1 MNRDLTKGN
10 IGKNMLLFSL
20 PLMVGNLLQQ
30 LYNLVDTWVVG
41 RFVGADALA
50 AVGASYSLMVFLT
63 SVYIGLCMGSGSA
76 FSMFFGKRDEDSMK
90 KSFFSSFV
98 LIGAVSIII
107 NIGVYLFMDPL
118 ISILQIP
125 ESIRQMTEEYMS
137 VIFAG
142 MFFVFIYNYFANL
155 LRSVGNSVV
164 PLVFLAISAV
174 LNIVLDLLFVP
185 VWEWG
190 VFGAAL
196 ATIIAQGVAAVGIAI
211 CVYVKYPEL
220 RIEKKHMKLEIG
232 IVKRVFNMSFFT
244 SLQQS
249 VMNFGILMIQGL
261 VNSFGTSVMAAF
273 AAAVKI
279 DTFAYMPAQDFG
291 NGFSTYIAQNYGAG
305 KGERIKQGI
314 KKAVIASGIF
324 CVCISVIVCVFARP
338 LMMIFIDPSESEI
351 IDIGV
356 IYLRIE
362 GAFYIGIGMLF
373 LLYGFYRGVSRPAM
387 SLLLTV
393 ISLGSRVAIA
403 YAFAGILG
411 VNIIWAAVPIG
422 WILADVAGILYYR
435 KYRRIIL
442 SDYKV

>member
-1 MNRDLTKGN
+1 
-10 IGKNMLLFSL
+10 MLLFSL

-107 NIGVYLFMDPL
+107 NVGVYLFMDPL

-196 ATIIAQGVAAVGIAI
+196 ATIIAQGVSAVGIAI

-356 IYLRIE
+356 VYLRIE

-387 SLLLTV
+387 SLVLTV

-435 KYRRIIL
+435 KHRKIIL

>member
-1 MNRDLTKGN
+1 
-10 IGKNMLLFSL
+10 MLLFSL

-107 NIGVYLFMDPL
+107 NVGVYLFMDLL

-196 ATIIAQGVAAVGIAI
+196 ATIIAQGVSAVGIAI

-249 VMNFGILMIQGL
+249 VMNFGIFMIQGL

-314 KKAVIASGIF
+314 KKAVISSGIF

-356 IYLRIE
+356 VYLRIE

-387 SLLLTV
+387 SLVLTV

-403 YAFAGILG
+403 YAFAGIWG

-435 KYRRIIL
+435 KYKRIIL

>member
-107 NIGVYLFMDPL
+107 NVGVYLFMDPL

-142 MFFVFIYNYFANL
+142 MFFVFVYNYFANL

-196 ATIIAQGVAAVGIAI
+196 ATIIAQGVSAVGIAI

-314 KKAVIASGIF
+314 KKAVISSGIF

-356 IYLRIE
+356 VYLRIE

-387 SLLLTV
+387 SLVLTV

-411 VNIIWAAVPIG
+411 VNIIWTAVPIG

>member
-1 MNRDLTKGN
+1 
-10 IGKNMLLFSL
+10 MLLFSL

-107 NIGVYLFMDPL
+107 NVGVYLFMDPL

-196 ATIIAQGVAAVGIAI
+196 ATIIAQGVSAVGIAI

-314 KKAVIASGIF
+314 KKAVISSGIF

-338 LMMIFIDPSESEI
+338 LMMIFIDPLESEI

-356 IYLRIE
+356 VYLRIE

-387 SLLLTV
+387 SLVLTV

>member
-1 MNRDLTKGN
+1 
-10 IGKNMLLFSL
+10 MLLFSL

-90 KSFFSSFV
+90 MSFFSSFV

-107 NIGVYLFMDPL
+107 NVGVYLFMDPL

-196 ATIIAQGVAAVGIAI
+196 ATIIAQGVSAVGIAI

-314 KKAVIASGIF
+314 KKAVISSGIF

-356 IYLRIE
+356 VYLRIE
-362 GAFYIGIGMLF
+362 GTFYIGIGMLF

-387 SLLLTV
+387 SLVLTV

>member
-1 MNRDLTKGN
+1 
-10 IGKNMLLFSL
+10 MLLFSL

-107 NIGVYLFMDPL
+107 NVGVYLFMDPL

-196 ATIIAQGVAAVGIAI
+196 ATIIAQGVSAVGIAI

-232 IVKRVFNMSFFT
+232 IVKRVFNMSIFT

-314 KKAVIASGIF
+314 KKAVISSGIF

-356 IYLRIE
+356 VYLRIE

-387 SLLLTV
+387 SLVLTV

>member
-1 MNRDLTKGN
+1 
-10 IGKNMLLFSL
+10 MLLFSL

-107 NIGVYLFMDPL
+107 NVGVYLFMDPL

-196 ATIIAQGVAAVGIAI
+196 ATIIAQGVSAVGIAI

-291 NGFSTYIAQNYGAG
+291 NGFSTYIAQNYGAS

-314 KKAVIASGIF
+314 KKAVISSGIF

-356 IYLRIE
+356 VYLRIE

-387 SLLLTV
+387 SLVLTV

-403 YAFAGILG
+403 YAFAGTLG

>member
-1 MNRDLTKGN
+1 
-10 IGKNMLLFSL
+10 MLLFSL

-196 ATIIAQGVAAVGIAI
+196 ATIIAQGVSAVGIAI

-314 KKAVIASGIF
+314 KKAVISSGIF

-356 IYLRIE
+356 VYLRIE

-387 SLLLTV
+387 SLVLTV

-435 KYRRIIL
+435 KHRKIIL

>member
-107 NIGVYLFMDPL
+107 NVGVYLFMDPL

-196 ATIIAQGVAAVGIAI
+196 ATIIAQGVSAVGIAI

-314 KKAVIASGIF
+314 KKAVISSGIF

-356 IYLRIE
+356 VYLRIE

-387 SLLLTV
+387 SLVLTV
-393 ISLGSRVAIA
+393 VSLGSRVAIA

>member
-1 MNRDLTKGN
+1 
-10 IGKNMLLFSL
+10 MLLFSL

-107 NIGVYLFMDPL
+107 NVGVYLFMNPL

-196 ATIIAQGVAAVGIAI
+196 ATIIAQGVSAVGIAI

-314 KKAVIASGIF
+314 KKAVISSGIF

-356 IYLRIE
+356 VYLRIE

-373 LLYGFYRGVSRPAM
+373 LLYGFYRGVSRPAI
-387 SLLLTV
+387 SLVLTV

-435 KYRRIIL
+435 EYRRIIL

>member
-107 NIGVYLFMDPL
+107 NVGVYLFMDPL

-142 MFFVFIYNYFANL
+142 MFFVFVYNYFANL

-196 ATIIAQGVAAVGIAI
+196 ATIIAQGVSAVGIAI

-314 KKAVIASGIF
+314 KKAVISSGIF

-338 LMMIFIDPSESEI
+338 LMMIFINPSESEI

-356 IYLRIE
+356 VYLRIE

-387 SLLLTV
+387 SLVLTV

-411 VNIIWAAVPIG
+411 VKIIWAAVPIG

>member
-107 NIGVYLFMDPL
+107 NVGVYLFMDPL

-155 LRSVGNSVV
+155 LRSVGNSVM

-196 ATIIAQGVAAVGIAI
+196 ATILAQGVSAVGIAI

-220 RIEKKHMKLEIG
+220 RIEKKHMKLEVG

-314 KKAVIASGIF
+314 KKAVISSGIF

-356 IYLRIE
+356 VYLRIE

-387 SLLLTV
+387 SLVLTV

>member
-1 MNRDLTKGN
+1 
-10 IGKNMLLFSL
+10 MLLFSL

-98 LIGAVSIII
+98 LIGSVSIII

-196 ATIIAQGVAAVGIAI
+196 ATIIAQGASAVGIAI

-356 IYLRIE
+356 VYLRIE

-387 SLLLTV
+387 SLVLTV

-435 KYRRIIL
+435 KHRRIIL

>member
-1 MNRDLTKGN
+1 
-10 IGKNMLLFSL
+10 MLLFSL

-107 NIGVYLFMDPL
+107 NVGVYLFMDPL

-196 ATIIAQGVAAVGIAI
+196 ATIIAQGASAVGIAI

-314 KKAVIASGIF
+314 KKAVISSGIF

-356 IYLRIE
+356 VYLRIE

-387 SLLLTV
+387 SLVLTV

-435 KYRRIIL
+435 KHRRIIL

>member
-1 MNRDLTKGN
+1 
-10 IGKNMLLFSL
+10 MLLFSL

-174 LNIVLDLLFVP
+174 LNIVLDLIFVP

-356 IYLRIE
+356 VYLRIE

-387 SLLLTV
+387 SLVLTV

>member
-1 MNRDLTKGN
+1 
-10 IGKNMLLFSL
+10 MLLFSL

-41 RFVGADALA
+41 RFVGADAIA

-107 NIGVYLFMDPL
+107 NVGVYLFMDPL

-196 ATIIAQGVAAVGIAI
+196 ATIIAQGVSAVGIAI

-314 KKAVIASGIF
+314 KKAVISSGIF

-356 IYLRIE
+356 VYLRIE

-387 SLLLTV
+387 SLVLTV

>member
-1 MNRDLTKGN
+1 
-10 IGKNMLLFSL
+10 MLLFSL

-107 NIGVYLFMDPL
+107 NVGVYLFMDPL

-196 ATIIAQGVAAVGIAI
+196 ATIIAQGVSAVGIAI

-314 KKAVIASGIF
+314 KKAVISSGIF

-356 IYLRIE
+356 VYLRIE

-373 LLYGFYRGVSRPAM
+373 LLYGFYRGISRPAM
-387 SLLLTV
+387 SLVLTV

>member
-1 MNRDLTKGN
+1 
-10 IGKNMLLFSL
+10 MLLFSL

-373 LLYGFYRGVSRPAM
+373 LLYGFYRGVSRHAM
-387 SLLLTV
+387 SLVLTV

>member
-107 NIGVYLFMDPL
+107 NVGVYLFMDPL

-196 ATIIAQGVAAVGIAI
+196 ATIIAQGVSAVGIAI

-279 DTFAYMPAQDFG
+279 DTFAYMLAQDFG

-314 KKAVIASGIF
+314 KKAVISSGIF

-356 IYLRIE
+356 VYLRIE

-387 SLLLTV
+387 SLVLTV

>member
-1 MNRDLTKGN
+1 
-10 IGKNMLLFSL
+10 MLLFSL

-107 NIGVYLFMDPL
+107 NVGVYLFMDPL

-196 ATIIAQGVAAVGIAI
+196 ATIIAQGVSAVGIAI

-314 KKAVIASGIF
+314 KKAVISSGIF

-356 IYLRIE
+356 VYLRIE

-387 SLLLTV
+387 SLVLTV

>member
-1 MNRDLTKGN
+1 
-10 IGKNMLLFSL
+10 MLLFSL

-107 NIGVYLFMDPL
+107 NVGVYLFMDPL

-174 LNIVLDLLFVP
+174 LNIILDLLFVP

-196 ATIIAQGVAAVGIAI
+196 ATIIAQGVSAVGIAI

-232 IVKRVFNMSFFT
+232 IVKRVFNMSIFT

-314 KKAVIASGIF
+314 KKAVISSGIF

-356 IYLRIE
+356 VYLRIE

-387 SLLLTV
+387 SLVLTV

>member
-1 MNRDLTKGN
+1 
-10 IGKNMLLFSL
+10 MLLFSL

-107 NIGVYLFMDPL
+107 NVGVYLFMDPL

-196 ATIIAQGVAAVGIAI
+196 ATIIAQGVSAVGIAI

-314 KKAVIASGIF
+314 KKAVISSGIF

-338 LMMIFIDPSESEI
+338 LMMVFIDPSESEI

-356 IYLRIE
+356 VYLRIE

-387 SLLLTV
+387 SLVLTV

-435 KYRRIIL
+435 KYRKIIL

>member
-50 AVGASYSLMVFLT
+50 AVGASYSVMVFLT

-107 NIGVYLFMDPL
+107 NVGVYLFMDPL

-196 ATIIAQGVAAVGIAI
+196 ATIIAQGVSAVGIAI

-220 RIEKKHMKLEIG
+220 RIEKKHMKQEIG

-314 KKAVIASGIF
+314 KKAVISSGIF

-356 IYLRIE
+356 VYLRIE

-387 SLLLTV
+387 SLVLTV

>member
-107 NIGVYLFMDPL
+107 NVGVYLFMDPL

-196 ATIIAQGVAAVGIAI
+196 ATIIAQGVSAVGIAI

-314 KKAVIASGIF
+314 KKAVISSGIF

-356 IYLRIE
+356 VYLRIE

>member
-1 MNRDLTKGN
+1 
-10 IGKNMLLFSL
+10 MLLFSL

-50 AVGASYSLMVFLT
+50 AVGVSYSLMVFLT

-107 NIGVYLFMDPL
+107 NVGVYLFMDLL

-196 ATIIAQGVAAVGIAI
+196 ATIIAQGVSAVGIAI

-279 DTFAYMPAQDFG
+279 DTFAYMPAHDFG

-314 KKAVIASGIF
+314 KKAVISSGIF

-356 IYLRIE
+356 VYLRIE

-387 SLLLTV
+387 SLVLTV

>member
-1 MNRDLTKGN
+1 
-10 IGKNMLLFSL
+10 MLLFSL

-50 AVGASYSLMVFLT
+50 TVGASYSLMVFLT

-107 NIGVYLFMDPL
+107 NVGVYLFMDPL

-196 ATIIAQGVAAVGIAI
+196 ATIIAQGVSAVGIAI

-314 KKAVIASGIF
+314 KKAVISSGIF

-356 IYLRIE
+356 VYLRIE

-387 SLLLTV
+387 SLVLTV